1 MTGDEET
8 LMNRRKT
15 KKAKLAEYRMS
26 KTFFFF
32 FSKEAK
38 VMLVYIVSG
47 SKLQAVPELR
57 PDHPSNTS
65 QKPQTRPLYVH

>member
-26 KTFFFF
+26 KTFFVLQR
-32 FSKEAK
+32 SKGHACLYRVGVK
-38 VMLVYIVSG
+38 VTSCACA
-47 SKLQAVPELR
+47 QARSP
-57 PDHPSNTS
+57 
-65 QKPQTRPLYVH
+65 K